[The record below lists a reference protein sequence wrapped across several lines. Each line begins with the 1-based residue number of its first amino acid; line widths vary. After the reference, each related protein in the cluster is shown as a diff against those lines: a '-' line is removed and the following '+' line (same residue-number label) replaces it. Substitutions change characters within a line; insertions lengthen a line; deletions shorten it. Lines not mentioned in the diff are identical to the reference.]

1 MKGAAVGTAAL
12 FGSPGCERM
21 KLRASWIQFSFLEE
35 AVGLGLVC
43 GGYSQEVETGGV
55 ATEVD
60 RDLFAGGCVDFV
72 SVD

>member
-1 MKGAAVGTAAL
+1 
-12 FGSPGCERM
+12 M